1 MSKLEIVSM
10 VKINGVLYKQEEVPK
25 DQFRKL
31 LEAKITDTM
40 QNLGFRKEGSIEP
53 VTKDIKWRI
62 EGFDIKIAVLVD
74 R

>member
-10 VKINGVLYKQEEVPK
+10 VKINGVWYMQEEVPK

-40 QNLGFRKEGSIEP
+40 QNLGFRRDEPIES
-53 VTKDIKWRI
+53 VIEDINAKA
-62 EGFDIKIAVLVD
+62 KTA
-74 R
+74 